1 MGVVAFCKQVFCFKM
16 KQGRR
21 WVRDAGANARPV
33 LARGCAPIPQF
44 WRNREMKDKV
54 RFETQHHKEFAHSPC
69 EVCTDKRLP
78 MSEPFALGLK
88 NKKYGLLLPVGKSQG
103 STAPARSVLD
113 LADDDLS
120 VDLKEQFSQRNSSEQ
135 RKVKA
140 MLEKAKAED
149 PTVFQY
155 DEVVE
160 QLPSRS
166 DSFNRTGTKT
176 SMAEQPKYIG
186 GLLAQAAERKRKDEV
201 LYEKRLIRER
211 EAEDRANLEG
221 GLPTEQFVTDAYK
234 KKLAENRKYEQ
245 EQKLLAE
252 LEARQNKG
260 DLTDFYSN
268 MFKGTNVATGPAKP
282 APTHVVVAADA
293 AIPMPSS
300 SQADAASSNVD
311 VNSQPEILPS
321 DSTALF
327 PDQPSGVTSTSNL
340 VKMAYGWVQKIQEP
354 DQAQIEAEKRQ
365 FEEKKDS
372 AKERFLARKKARE
385 AESRPADPQ

>member
-1 MGVVAFCKQVFCFKM
+1 
-16 KQGRR
+16 
-21 WVRDAGANARPV
+21 
-33 LARGCAPIPQF
+33 
-44 WRNREMKDKV
+44 
-54 RFETQHHKEFAHSPC
+54 
-69 EVCTDKRLP
+69 
-78 MSEPFALGLK
+78 MSEPFVLGLK
-88 NKKYGLLLPVGKSQG
+88 TKKYGLLLPVGNKTQAAG
-103 STAPARSVLD
+103 AAARSALD
-113 LADDDLS
+113 LADDDPS
-120 VDLKEQFSQRNSSEQ
+120 VDLKEQFSQRGNSDQ

-140 MLEKAKAED
+140 MLDKAQAED

-160 QLPSRS
+160 QTSARS
-166 DSFNRTGTKT
+166 QSFNRPGTKT
-176 SMAEQPKYIG
+176 LMTEQPKYIG

-252 LEARQNKG
+252 LEARQNQG

-268 MFKGTNVATGPAKP
+268 MFKGTNVATGPARP
-282 APTHVVVAADA
+282 PPLLAAAATADA
-293 AIPMPSS
+293 ENSIPSMP
-300 SQADAASSNVD
+300 QTAASSSISVD
-311 VNSQPEILPS
+311 EQLESASSGLMPAPAPGEP
-321 DSTALF
+321 STAT
-327 PDQPSGVTSTSNL
+327 PSSNL
-340 VKMAYGWVQKIQEP
+340 VKKAYGWVQKVQEP
-354 DQAQIEAEKRQ
+354 DQAQIESEKKQ

-385 AESRPADPQ
+385 AEPKPAEPQ

>member
-1 MGVVAFCKQVFCFKM
+1 
-16 KQGRR
+16 
-21 WVRDAGANARPV
+21 
-33 LARGCAPIPQF
+33 
-44 WRNREMKDKV
+44 
-54 RFETQHHKEFAHSPC
+54 
-69 EVCTDKRLP
+69 
-78 MSEPFALGLK
+78 MSEPFVLGLK

-103 STAPARSVLD
+103 SAPARSALD

-155 DEVVE
+155 DEVVG
-160 QLPSRS
+160 QSSARS
-166 DSFNRTGTKT
+166 DSFNRVGTKT

-282 APTHVVVAADA
+282 ALVLPVGNSDA
-293 AIPMPSS
+293 PNAMSSS
-300 SQADAASSNVD
+300 SQAATSS
-311 VNSQPEILPS
+311 SSTFQPESTPS
-321 DSTALF
+321 DSAAELGLGE
-327 PDQPSGVTSTSNL
+327 PSSLAPSSNL
-340 VKMAYGWVQKIQEP
+340 VKMAYGWVQKVQEP
-354 DQAQIEAEKRQ
+354 DPAQIDAEKRQ

-385 AESRPADPQ
+385 AEPKTAEP

>member
-1 MGVVAFCKQVFCFKM
+1 MIQTEMLLNASRLDDPAPDLRCC
-16 KQGRR
+16 RR
-21 WVRDAGANARPV
+21 RCSIVLFAAHKTKAIANFIQLRSLSARN
-33 LARGCAPIPQF
+33 CC
-44 WRNREMKDKV
+44 
-54 RFETQHHKEFAHSPC
+54 AHSS
-69 EVCTDKRLP
+69 
-78 MSEPFALGLK
+78 MSEPFVLGLK

-103 STAPARSVLD
+103 SAPARSALD

-155 DEVVE
+155 DEVVG
-160 QLPSRS
+160 QSSARS
-166 DSFNRTGTKT
+166 DSFNRVGTKT

-282 APTHVVVAADA
+282 ALVLPVGNCDA
-293 AIPMPSS
+293 PNAVSSS
-300 SQADAASSNVD
+300 SQAAASS
-311 VNSQPEILPS
+311 SSTFQPEIMPS
-321 DSTALF
+321 DSTAALGLGE
-327 PDQPSGVTSTSNL
+327 PSSLAPSSNL
-340 VKMAYGWVQKIQEP
+340 VKMAYGWVQKVQEP
-354 DQAQIEAEKRQ
+354 DPAQIDAEKRQ

-385 AESRPADPQ
+385 AEPKTAEP

>member
-1 MGVVAFCKQVFCFKM
+1 MSSSF
-16 KQGRR
+16 
-21 WVRDAGANARPV
+21 
-33 LARGCAPIPQF
+33 
-44 WRNREMKDKV
+44 
-54 RFETQHHKEFAHSPC
+54 SS
-69 EVCTDKRLP
+69 
-78 MSEPFALGLK
+78 MSEPFVLGIK
-88 NKKYGLLLPVGKSQG
+88 NKKYGLLLPVVKSQG
-103 STAPARSVLD
+103 SSAPVRNALD
-113 LADDDLS
+113 LADDDPS
-120 VDLKEQFSQRNSSEQ
+120 IDLKEQFSQRGSCDQ

-140 MLEKAKAED
+140 MLEKAQAED

-160 QLPSRS
+160 QTSSRS
-166 DSFNRTGTKT
+166 QTFNRPGTKT
-176 SMAEQPKYIG
+176 LMTEQPKYIG

-268 MFKGTNVATGPAKP
+268 MFKGTNVATGPQTAP
-282 APTHVVVAADA
+282 AAVIATTERFVSLP
-293 AIPMPSS
+293 
-300 SQADAASSNVD
+300 
-311 VNSQPEILPS
+311 SQPAACTSSPVQQPLENAVS
-321 DSTALF
+321 DSTAATSLG
-327 PDQPSGVTSTSNL
+327 DSSSVTASSNL
-340 VKMAYGWVQKIQEP
+340 IKMAYGWVQKVQEP
-354 DQAQIEAEKRQ
+354 DQAQIELEKRQ
-365 FEEKKDS
+365 FDEKKDS

-385 AESRPADPQ
+385 AEPKLSEPQ

>member
-1 MGVVAFCKQVFCFKM
+1 
-16 KQGRR
+16 
-21 WVRDAGANARPV
+21 
-33 LARGCAPIPQF
+33 
-44 WRNREMKDKV
+44 
-54 RFETQHHKEFAHSPC
+54 
-69 EVCTDKRLP
+69 
-78 MSEPFALGLK
+78 MSEPFVLGLK

-103 STAPARSVLD
+103 SAPARSALD

-155 DEVVE
+155 DEVVG
-160 QLPSRS
+160 QSSVRS
-166 DSFNRTGTKT
+166 DSFNRVGTKT

-282 APTHVVVAADA
+282 ALVLPVGNSDA
-293 AIPMPSS
+293 PNAVSSS
-300 SQADAASSNVD
+300 SQVAASS
-311 VNSQPEILPS
+311 SSTFQPESMPS
-321 DSTALF
+321 DSTAELGLGE
-327 PDQPSGVTSTSNL
+327 PSSLAPSSNL
-340 VKMAYGWVQKIQEP
+340 VKMAYGWVQKVQEP
-354 DQAQIEAEKRQ
+354 DPAQIDAEKRQ

-385 AESRPADPQ
+385 AEPKTAEP

>member
-1 MGVVAFCKQVFCFKM
+1 
-16 KQGRR
+16 
-21 WVRDAGANARPV
+21 
-33 LARGCAPIPQF
+33 
-44 WRNREMKDKV
+44 
-54 RFETQHHKEFAHSPC
+54 
-69 EVCTDKRLP
+69 
-78 MSEPFALGLK
+78 MSEPFVLGIK

-103 STAPARSVLD
+103 SSAPVRNALD
-113 LADDDLS
+113 LADDDPS
-120 VDLKEQFSQRNSSEQ
+120 VDLKEQFSQRGSCDQ

-140 MLEKAKAED
+140 MLEKAQAED

-160 QLPSRS
+160 QTASRS
-166 DSFNRTGTKT
+166 QTFNRPGTKT
-176 SMAEQPKYIG
+176 LMTEQPKYIG

-211 EAEDRANLEG
+211 EAEDKANLEG

-268 MFKGTNVATGPAKP
+268 MFKGTNVATGPQTAP
-282 APTHVVVAADA
+282 AAVIAETESFVSLPSQPAVSTSSPVKEQLENTVGDLTAATSLGD
-293 AIPMPSS
+293 SS
-300 SQADAASSNVD
+300 SVTASSNL
-311 VNSQPEILPS
+311 I
-321 DSTALF
+321 
-327 PDQPSGVTSTSNL
+327 
-340 VKMAYGWVQKIQEP
+340 KMAYGWVQKVQEP
-354 DQAQIEAEKRQ
+354 DQAQLELEKRQ
-365 FEEKKDS
+365 FDEKKDS

-385 AESRPADPQ
+385 AEPKPSEPQ

>member
-1 MGVVAFCKQVFCFKM
+1 M
-16 KQGRR
+16 KAAPLQSFPAARAL
-21 WVRDAGANARPV
+21 RDTIA
-33 LARGCAPIPQF
+33 L
-44 WRNREMKDKV
+44 
-54 RFETQHHKEFAHSPC
+54 
-69 EVCTDKRLP
+69 
-78 MSEPFALGLK
+78 MSQPFALGLK

-103 STAPARSVLD
+103 SALPARSVLD

-140 MLEKAKAED
+140 MLEKAEAED

-155 DEVVE
+155 DEVVV

-166 DSFNRTGTKT
+166 DSFNRIGTKT

-282 APTHVVVAADA
+282 APALVGATIDA
-293 AIPMPSS
+293 VISASSS
-300 SQADAASSNVD
+300 SQADAEPSSGAANAPD
-311 VNSQPEILPS
+311 SMPS
-321 DSTALF
+321 DCTAAVA
-327 PDQPSGVTSTSNL
+327 PGQPSGAAASTSNL

>member
-1 MGVVAFCKQVFCFKM
+1 MLANNQSAIEICAASLPCRERVA
-16 KQGRR
+16 
-21 WVRDAGANARPV
+21 A
-33 LARGCAPIPQF
+33 
-44 WRNREMKDKV
+44 
-54 RFETQHHKEFAHSPC
+54 T
-69 EVCTDKRLP
+69 
-78 MSEPFALGLK
+78 MSEPFVLGLK
-88 NKKYGLLLPVGKSQG
+88 NKKFGLLLPVGKSQG
-103 STAPARSVLD
+103 PSPAVRSALD

-120 VDLKEQFSQRNSSEQ
+120 VDLKEQFSQRSNSDQ

-140 MLEKAKAED
+140 MLEKAQAED

-160 QLPSRS
+160 QMSS
-166 DSFNRTGTKT
+166 QSQAFNRPGTKT
-176 SMAEQPKYIG
+176 LMTEQPKYIG

-211 EAEDRANLEG
+211 EADDKASLEA

-268 MFKGTNVATGPAKP
+268 MFKGTNVATGPARPPP
-282 APTHVVVAADA
+282 ALAAVSTGADSHMA
-293 AIPMPSS
+293 SS
-300 SQADAASSNVD
+300 SQAADSPSTGVKEQLEGAGSDAAAASAPAEMFSVAA
-311 VNSQPEILPS
+311 S
-321 DSTALF
+321 
-327 PDQPSGVTSTSNL
+327 SNL
-340 VKMAYGWVQKIQEP
+340 VKMAYGWVQKVQEP
-354 DQAQIEAEKRQ
+354 DHAQIELEKRE

-372 AKERFLARKKARE
+372 AKERFLARKKARD
-385 AESRPADPQ
+385 AEPKPAEPQ

>member
-1 MGVVAFCKQVFCFKM
+1 
-16 KQGRR
+16 
-21 WVRDAGANARPV
+21 
-33 LARGCAPIPQF
+33 
-44 WRNREMKDKV
+44 
-54 RFETQHHKEFAHSPC
+54 
-69 EVCTDKRLP
+69 

-340 VKMAYGWVQKIQEP
+340 VKMAYGWVQKIHEP
-354 DQAQIEAEKRQ
+354 DQAQIEAEKRR

-385 AESRPADPQ
+385 AESTPADPQ

>member
-1 MGVVAFCKQVFCFKM
+1 
-16 KQGRR
+16 
-21 WVRDAGANARPV
+21 
-33 LARGCAPIPQF
+33 
-44 WRNREMKDKV
+44 
-54 RFETQHHKEFAHSPC
+54 
-69 EVCTDKRLP
+69 

-88 NKKYGLLLPVGKSQG
+88 NKKYGLLLPVSKSQG
-103 STAPARSVLD
+103 STTPARSVLD

-135 RKVKA
+135 KKVKA

-166 DSFNRTGTKT
+166 DSFNRMGTKT

-282 APTHVVVAADA
+282 AQPAPVAAAAGA
-293 AIPMPSS
+293 AISVSS
-300 SQADAASSNVD
+300 SSPTD
-311 VNSQPEILPS
+311 VLPS
-321 DSTALF
+321 NGIVDAQRDIATIDSTSSLAHDPASVLN
-327 PDQPSGVTSTSNL
+327 STSNL
-340 VKMAYGWVQKIQEP
+340 VKMAYGWVQKVQDP

-385 AESRPADPQ
+385 AEGKPDPQ

>member
-1 MGVVAFCKQVFCFKM
+1 
-16 KQGRR
+16 
-21 WVRDAGANARPV
+21 
-33 LARGCAPIPQF
+33 
-44 WRNREMKDKV
+44 
-54 RFETQHHKEFAHSPC
+54 
-69 EVCTDKRLP
+69 

-88 NKKYGLLLPVGKSQG
+88 NKKYGLLLPTTGVGKSQG
-103 STAPARSVLD
+103 APAPTRSVLD
-113 LADDDLS
+113 LADDDLT

-166 DSFNRTGTKT
+166 DSFNRMGTKT

-282 APTHVVVAADA
+282 ATAPITAAGA
-293 AIPMPSS
+293 AISVSLP
-300 SQADAASSNVD
+300 SQADDSPSSGNF
-311 VNSQPEILPS
+311 NAQPEIESVPS
-321 DSTALF
+321 DSTATLA
-327 PDQPSGVTSTSNL
+327 PDHPSGVSSTSNL

-385 AESRPADPQ
+385 AEVKPADPQ

>member
-1 MGVVAFCKQVFCFKM
+1 M
-16 KQGRR
+16 
-21 WVRDAGANARPV
+21 
-33 LARGCAPIPQF
+33 
-44 WRNREMKDKV
+44 
-54 RFETQHHKEFAHSPC
+54 
-69 EVCTDKRLP
+69 
-78 MSEPFALGLK
+78 
-88 NKKYGLLLPVGKSQG
+88 
-103 STAPARSVLD
+103 
-113 LADDDLS
+113 
-120 VDLKEQFSQRNSSEQ
+120 
-135 RKVKA
+135 
-140 MLEKAKAED
+140 
-149 PTVFQY
+149 
-155 DEVVE
+155 
-160 QLPSRS
+160 
-166 DSFNRTGTKT
+166 
-176 SMAEQPKYIG
+176 
-186 GLLAQAAERKRKDEV
+186 
-201 LYEKRLIRER
+201 
-211 EAEDRANLEG
+211 
-221 GLPTEQFVTDAYK
+221 TDAYK

-282 APTHVVVAADA
+282 APTHAVVAADA

-340 VKMAYGWVQKIQEP
+340 VKMAYGWVQKNQEP
-354 DQAQIEAEKRQ
+354 DQAQIEAEKRR

-385 AESRPADPQ
+385 AESTPADPQ

>member
-1 MGVVAFCKQVFCFKM
+1 
-16 KQGRR
+16 
-21 WVRDAGANARPV
+21 
-33 LARGCAPIPQF
+33 
-44 WRNREMKDKV
+44 
-54 RFETQHHKEFAHSPC
+54 
-69 EVCTDKRLP
+69 
-78 MSEPFALGLK
+78 MSEPFVLGLK

-103 STAPARSVLD
+103 CSAPARSALD

-155 DEVVE
+155 DEVVG
-160 QLPSRS
+160 QSSARS
-166 DSFNRTGTKT
+166 DSFNRVGTKT

-282 APTHVVVAADA
+282 ALVLPVGNSDA
-293 AIPMPSS
+293 PNAVSSS
-300 SQADAASSNVD
+300 SQAAASS
-311 VNSQPEILPS
+311 SSTFQPESMPG
-321 DSTALF
+321 DSTAELGLGE
-327 PDQPSGVTSTSNL
+327 PSSLAPSSNL
-340 VKMAYGWVQKIQEP
+340 VKMAYGWVQKVQEP
-354 DQAQIEAEKRQ
+354 DPAQIEAEKRQ

-385 AESRPADPQ
+385 AEPKTAEP

>member
-1 MGVVAFCKQVFCFKM
+1 
-16 KQGRR
+16 
-21 WVRDAGANARPV
+21 
-33 LARGCAPIPQF
+33 
-44 WRNREMKDKV
+44 
-54 RFETQHHKEFAHSPC
+54 
-69 EVCTDKRLP
+69 
-78 MSEPFALGLK
+78 MSEPFALGFK
-88 NKKYGLLLPVGKSQG
+88 NKKYGLLLPVGKSQV
-103 STAPARSVLD
+103 SAAPARSVLD

-140 MLEKAKAED
+140 LLEKAQAED

-155 DEVVE
+155 DEVVQE
-160 QLPSRS
+160 LPSRS
-166 DSFNRTGTKT
+166 DSFNRMGTKT

-211 EAEDRANLEG
+211 EAEDKANLEG

-268 MFKGTNVATGPAKP
+268 MFKGTNVATGPAKLAP
-282 APTHVVVAADA
+282 ALVAATSDA
-293 AIPMPSS
+293 VISVSSSCQVDAEPSS
-300 SQADAASSNVD
+300 GAVNTPANMPGGSTADVAPD
-311 VNSQPEILPS
+311 LPS
-321 DSTALF
+321 GLL
-327 PDQPSGVTSTSNL
+327 TSTTNL
-340 VKMAYGWVQKIQEP
+340 VKMAYGWVQKVQVP

-385 AESRPADPQ
+385 AETRPADPQ